1 MLRDAFTGLWGLY
14 AVVWTVAAFGSK
26 RAVRRQSAK
35 STILHS
41 LLVTLGFLLIF
52 QPWRLGRL
60 NVRFVPDTPTTAIC
74 GLAIAAAGIGL
85 AFWARF
91 TLGGNWSSTVT
102 IKEDHRLIR
111 SGPYRMV
118 RHPIYSG
125 ILLAALGTAIGYG
138 TVPCLIGLAI
148 ASFHFCTKWR
158 LEERFMERQ
167 FGAQYIEYRREVKA
181 LIPGLL

>member
-1 MLRDAFTGLWGLY
+1 MGFAALWVLY
-14 AVVWTVAAFGSK
+14 LVVWTVAAFGSK
-26 RAVRRQSAK
+26 RAVRRQPVTSA
-35 STILHS
+35 ILHTF
-41 LLVTLGFLLIF
+41 LVTLGFLLIF
-52 QPWRLGRL
+52 QPWLLGWL

-74 GLAIAAAGIGL
+74 GLVITAAGIGL

-102 IKEDHRLIR
+102 VKEDHRLIR

-138 TVPCLIGLAI
+138 MVPCLIGFAI
-148 ASFHFCTKWR
+148 ASIHFWTKWR
-158 LEERFMERQ
+158 LEERFMEGQ
-167 FGAQYIEYRREVKA
+167 FGAQYVEYQREVKA